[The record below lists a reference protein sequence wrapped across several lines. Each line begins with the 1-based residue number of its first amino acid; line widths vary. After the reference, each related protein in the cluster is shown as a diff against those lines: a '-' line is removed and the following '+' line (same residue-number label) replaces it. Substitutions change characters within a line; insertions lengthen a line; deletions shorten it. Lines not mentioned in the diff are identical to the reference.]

1 MIAVVTKWQKHAPDS
16 IAWPNT
22 LSFMSAYS
30 ETNLPLGFTPTEYF
44 AFLAYAENFI
54 KTAPVINIVI
64 NNNVEDTEGNVINSR
79 VFVDDEGFNTY
90 KMLSDASEAE
100 RNTLLSMFKLTRVV
114 KIFNDHDQIIDII
127 DKSTS
132 YDEINS
138 FFAV

>member
-1 MIAVVTKWQKHAPDS
+1 MIAVLTKWQKDAPDS

-22 LSFMSAYS
+22 LSFISSYS
-30 ETNLPLGFTPTEYF
+30 DTNLPPCFTPREYF
-44 AFLAYAENFI
+44 EFLAYVENLI
-54 KTAPVINIVI
+54 KTDPVINIVI

-90 KMLSDASEAE
+90 KALSDASEAE

-114 KIFNDHDQIIDII
+114 KIFNDNDQIIDII